1 MIIYRSFLVAALL
14 CLAVVPAWG
23 QGNDVSREA
32 HRRNQCRLAAQ
43 VLTHGQPADKRAW
56 AQEYITRCGD
66 EGPAVLARQWQEVGD
81 DSAQVVA
88 LVIGSPRIRDARIY
102 NALRTIA
109 EDRERPERVR
119 VGAMIVLAKY
129 VDPQIGIGY
138 PDLRAPSGEIR
149 RIPLVLNWLTH
160 AGQIAGTH
168 PLPGPVSQE
177 VLATLQRIAASR
189 QTEDR
194 AVWYAAAV
202 LARRVERDI
211 RSGLAR

>member
-1 MIIYRSFLVAALL
+1 MIHRTPFLVVALL
-14 CLAVVPAWG
+14 CLLVIPALG
-23 QGNDVSREA
+23 QGNAVSSEA
-32 HRRNQCRLAAQ
+32 HHRNQCRLATQ
-43 VLTHGQPADKRAW
+43 VLTTGQPEGKRAW
-56 AQEYITRCGD
+56 AQDYITACGD
-66 EGPAVLARQWQEVGD
+66 EGPAVLARQWLEVGD

-102 NALRTIA
+102 NTMRTIV
-109 EDRERPERVR
+109 EDPNRPERVR

-160 AGQIAGTH
+160 GGQIAGTH
-168 PLPGPVSQE
+168 PLPGPVGQE
-177 VLATLQRIAASR
+177 VLATLQRVAAR
-189 QTEDR
+189 RDTEDR

-202 LARRVERDI
+202 LARRIEMDRKYG
-211 RSGLAR
+211 RGQ